1 VELCGPSGRT
11 RGADDSGF
19 RLDDYPEI
27 VTAFGG
33 FIVSEYFIQQPADQ
47 EMYDVY
53 HTICEHV
60 RHGGLQTITEIVLA
74 QHRLDERTQE
84 RAAYGRL
91 PDLDRAAEDVAQR
104 EPTGS

>member
-1 VELCGPSGRT
+1 VARLEELGVPMIP
-11 RGADDSGF
+11 DF
-19 RLDDYPEI
+19 VVDDYPEI

-47 EMYDVY
+47 ETYDVY
-53 HTICEHV
+53 HTICEHA

-84 RAAYGRL
+84 RAAYW
-91 PDLDRAAEDVAQR
+91 PV
-104 EPTGS
+104 TGPGPRR